1 MKSAL
6 QTLIERG
13 SPREILENCGEY
25 DLKILI
31 VPAGHKP
38 LFKMCAEILA
48 ALPDE
53 AFAPIAAESARWLQ
67 DLNWPGRDA
76 IESRL
81 RRLPKEKLRA
91 ALQTARQTAQAERDE
106 EWLFNLNEVFLND

>member
-13 SPREILENCGEY
+13 SPNEILENCGEY
-25 DLKILI
+25 DLQTLI

-38 LFKMCAEILA
+38 LFKACAKIL
-48 ALPDE
+48 
-53 AFAPIAAESARWLQ
+53 AESARWLQ
-67 DLNWPGRDA
+67 DLNWPGCGA

-91 ALQTARQTAQAERDE
+91 ALQTARATAQAERDE
-106 EWLFNLNEVFLND
+106 EWLFNLNEVFPND